1 MSEMYGFLSGGL
13 TTLICD
19 EASML
24 AASIRKNMFQL
35 CMLAYFIWKN
45 VLYVVTVLYKITVPK
60 GDVCVCKQAKS
71 MLKVSGLFFIPS
83 GVS

>member
-1 MSEMYGFLSGGL
+1 
-13 TTLICD
+13 
-19 EASML
+19 
-24 AASIRKNMFQL
+24 MFQL

-60 GDVCVCKQAKS
+60 GDVCVGKQAKS

>member
-24 AASIRKNMFQL
+24 AASIRKNNVST
-35 CMLAYFIWKN
+35 MLAYFIWKN

>member
-1 MSEMYGFLSGGL
+1 MKQAFLLLQLGK
-13 TTLICD
+13 I
-19 EASML
+19 
-24 AASIRKNMFQL
+24 MFQL

>member
-1 MSEMYGFLSGGL
+1 MKQACLLLQLGK
-13 TTLICD
+13 I
-19 EASML
+19 
-24 AASIRKNMFQL
+24 MFQL

-60 GDVCVCKQAKS
+60 GDVCVYKHAKS
-71 MLKVSGLFFIPS
+71 MLKVSRLFFIPS